1 MFKKN
6 VIGLFMLGVCHTA
19 GAFQYTEELSGQYSW
34 ADPETGNNPRA
45 AEISVR
51 HYFSPVLYTDKP
63 WAESAFIGRNSSVE
77 VLYYDAEDNG
87 PNAEYD
93 SDGVGV
99 IFDYIDAPSGWFLNA
114 AYSRGDQDTK
124 NSALFS
130 TTKASVDID
139 DYTITVGKYISA
151 ATRLSLFYGVK
162 DSDTD
167 RIVDTNF
174 GPLSSDFPY
183 VWFWL
188 EPGPTHI
195 NFPRTITEI
204 EEKKKKWGLGLRHF
218 ASSSTLNYAVSAN
231 VVYQTREQRSSQ
243 KSLFSPFVIGTLSSI
258 SGNADFVELYPI
270 NPIPFTFRS
279 STKESGIWVYQ
290 LSGTVYPCERLG
302 IGLGYSKTDSDGLDI
317 DEASFTAE
325 WFITEAIS
333 LSGSYTYSRSEIS
346 GIGSLARFP
355 SSSLILDT
363 DSYVLRLT
371 GRF

>member
-6 VIGLFMLGVCHTA
+6 VIGLFILGVCQSA
-19 GAFQYTEELSGQYSW
+19 GAFQYTEEISGEYFW
-34 ADPETGNNPRA
+34 ADPETSNNPRA

-51 HYFSPVLYTDKP
+51 HYLSPVFYTDKP
-63 WAESAFIGRNSSVE
+63 WAESAFIGRNSSIE

-87 PNAEYD
+87 PNTETD
-93 SDGVGV
+93 SDGVGIV
-99 IFDYIDAPSGWFLNA
+99 IDYIDAASGWFLTA

-139 DYTITVGKYISA
+139 DYTITVGKYIGA

-174 GPLSSDFPY
+174 GPLSSDFRY

-188 EPGPTHI
+188 EPDPTNI
-195 NFPRTITEI
+195 TFPRKITEI
-204 EEKKKKWGLGLRHF
+204 EEKRKKWGLGLRHF
-218 ASSSTLNYAVSAN
+218 ASSSSLDYAVSAN

-243 KSLFSPFVIGTLSSI
+243 KSLFAPFVIGTPGSI

-270 NPIPFTFRS
+270 NPIPFAFRS

-302 IGLGYSKTDSDGLDI
+302 IGLGYSKTDSDSLDS
-317 DEASFTAE
+317 DMASFTAE

-333 LSGSYTYSRSEIS
+333 LSGSYTYTRSEIL
-346 GIGSLARFP
+346 GVASLAGFP